1 MEIQYQKKF
10 SRRVCTLREKL
21 WKNNSRLAGGVPP
34 FTHIIRTRGSVPDP
48 RGYPIEAMLEAVT
61 VQIELSRNLLLL
73 RDIDKCAEALRSFT
87 KWSSRQSL
95 VEDFDGFFSELK
107 EVKQN
112 ILEALEQQTG
122 SGSLERSQGTSEA
135 RQGEESDLSTEQNM
149 PRDGQLNDE
158 QPASS
163 VGFDTSRLQ
172 SPTRA
177 RRSEGSGVST
187 EQTSPKNSQL
197 DDEQAVSPVRSAS
210 IGLQSNASRNSTMTM
225 DPGAATPHTPAR
237 PQIYSHG
244 AQGPTNGTVS
254 AQSFDRKPARSNSI
268 DTPFSTSGDKIG
280 IRLSAAGRD
289 TRHMYWNST
298 QTRDAFFQRV
308 ERLFPNASVVSV
320 VVQVGEE
327 DYMVDQSEDSE
338 EWEMMC
344 EDLEVLLGSGKTKVN
359 ADVRLI

>member
-1 MEIQYQKKF
+1 
-10 SRRVCTLREKL
+10 
-21 WKNNSRLAGGVPP
+21 
-34 FTHIIRTRGSVPDP
+34 
-48 RGYPIEAMLEAVT
+48 MLEAVT
-61 VQIELSRNLLLL
+61 AQIELSRNLLLS
-73 RDIDKCAEALRSFT
+73 RDNDKCAEAMRSFT

-95 VEDFDGFFSELK
+95 VEDLDGFFSELK

-112 ILEALEQQTG
+112 ILDALEQQTG
-122 SGSLERSQGTSEA
+122 SGSLERSQVTSEA
-135 RQGEESDLSTEQNM
+135 RQGEESDLSTEQTM

-163 VGFDTSRLQ
+163 FGFDTSRLQ

-187 EQTSPKNSQL
+187 EQMSPKNSQL
-197 DDEQAVSPVRSAS
+197 DEQAASPVRSAR

-237 PQIYSHG
+237 PQIYGHG

-268 DTPFSTSGDKIG
+268 DTPFSTSGDKIK

-298 QTRDAFFQRV
+298 QTKDAFFQRV
-308 ERLFPNASVVSV
+308 ERLFPDTSVVSV
-320 VVQVGEE
+320 VVHVGEE

-338 EWEMMC
+338 EWEIMC

-359 ADVRLI
+359 ADVRLV